1 MRISPLIV
9 LFLAAIVASAAGL
22 DGTWKATMVTHGGK
36 KAAANQDRVV
46 ELEMHLK
53 TEGDKATGTV
63 TTAAR
68 KRAASAQ
75 IVESKVTG
83 NSFTFTTV
91 QKTKKGEQRFDWRGT
106 VDGETMTGTRSRAGG
121 KRAQEYTAKRS

>member
-91 QKTKKGEQRFDWRGT
+91 QKTKKGEQKLTWHGT
-106 VDGETMTGTRSRAGG
+106 IEGDQLQGTRAREGG
-121 KRAQEYTAKRS
+121 KRGQPFTAKRG

>member
-106 VDGETMTGTRSRAGG
+106 VDGDTMKGTRSRAGG
-121 KRAQEYTAKRS
+121 KRGQEFTAKRS